1 MLHDPSGNPV
11 IKQIQ
16 YIDVTPTVLNADAY
30 DSGDVLFDTTQIADA
45 CQSINQP
52 AVLQSLVIL
61 DEDDQTAAAW
71 VLWFLRANVTFGTKD
86 AAPSISDANSRNITG
101 YVAVASTDFLDVGG
115 AKVACLKNIGLVLPP
130 VTDTRDIYVAA
141 TVTGTPTQTTGGIKL
156 RFGFL
161 NF

>member
-1 MLHDPSGNPV
+1 MLFGPTDSPV
-11 IKQIQ
+11 IAQVQ

-30 DSGDVLFDTTQIADA
+30 DSGDVLFDTTQIANA
-45 CQSINQP
+45 CQSANQA

-61 DEDDQTAAAW
+61 DEDDQAAAAW

-86 AAPSISDANSRNITG
+86 AAPSISDANARNVTG
-101 YVAVASTDFLDVGG
+101 YVAVASTDFIDVGG
-115 AKVACLKNIGLVLPP
+115 VKIACLKNIGLVLPP

-156 RFGFL
+156 RFGFI